1 MQVGKLK
8 ITPDSVIVSGPK
20 SIIDT
25 LTSIKTIP
33 EKLTGLRKSITLEL
47 DLESIDKLA
56 YSLKEVVINI
66 PVEKFTE
73 ESIEIPIEV
82 INMPDSLFLRTFP
95 ANIEITYRVGLSDYK
110 KVNEHMFVAVLDY
123 SAKES
128 SIGNKLA
135 IELVK
140 VPEYVQV
147 TNFSPKSVEYII
159 EK

>member
-1 MQVGKLK
+1 
-8 ITPDSVIVSGPK
+8 
-20 SIIDT
+20 
-25 LTSIKTIP
+25 
-33 EKLTGLRKSITLEL
+33 
-47 DLESIDKLA
+47 
-56 YSLKEVVINI
+56 
-66 PVEKFTE
+66 
-73 ESIEIPIEV
+73 
-82 INMPDSLFLRTFP
+82 
-95 ANIEITYRVGLSDYK
+95 
-110 KVNEHMFVAVLDY
+110 MFVAVLDY